1 MKRIATLTL
10 VILALLIAVQPQIV
24 LHFCGDSFI
33 ALYLNQDPFEINPSC
48 AITNH
53 CEGSANDIHSK
64 GCDKQR
70 VSVIDVDSDEFLS
83 SNHSFNDINIEVT
96 ILSLS
101 LLSLFRLPL
110 ISQAEALYS
119 EVPPYPNLQTTGREI
134 LLRHSILLI

>member
-33 ALYLNQDPFEINPSC
+33 ALYLNQDPFEISPSC
-48 AITNH
+48 SITNH
-53 CEGSANDIHSK
+53 CEGRTNDIQSK

-70 VSVIDVDSDEFLS
+70 VSVIDIDSDEFLS

-101 LLSLFRLPL
+101 LFRLPL
-110 ISQAEALYS
+110 ISQTEALYS